1 MQIAVGAS
9 LQHHP
14 SKNPLCIPSSNICKA
29 TSLLP
34 LLLVCIGIII
44 ALGYPGGPD
53 PLLLLLKPS
62 IQRMV
67 VSLCGGGWWY
77 MHSISA
83 FCWGLGRFA
92 SCSRSPLSTRSTRI
106 LLFIIEQRRSFQIE
120 WVGFTN
126 LEFIAS
132 LGGAEVIVA
141 MIEQI
146 PHRQGICSL
155 RSAAAATAIR

>member
-77 MHSISA
+77 MHSILA
-83 FCWGLGRFA
+83 FAGGWVGLRPVPDHPFP
-92 SCSRSPLSTRSTRI
+92 RDPR
-106 LLFIIEQRRSFQIE
+106 ESFYSSSNNDGAFKLNE
-120 WVGFTN
+120 WV
-126 LEFIAS
+126 S
-132 LGGAEVIVA
+132 
-141 MIEQI
+141 QI
-146 PHRQGICSL
+146 WNSL
-155 RSAAAATAIR
+155 RLLVGLK